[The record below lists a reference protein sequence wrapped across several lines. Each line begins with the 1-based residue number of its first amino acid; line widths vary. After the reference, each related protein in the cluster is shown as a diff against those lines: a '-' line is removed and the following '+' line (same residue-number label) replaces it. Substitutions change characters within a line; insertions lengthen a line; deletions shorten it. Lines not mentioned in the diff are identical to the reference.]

1 MMAGPGRPAVALYRA
16 LLRLYPASF
25 RSDYASELTRTFEEN
40 VRDRGR
46 GAAML
51 TAVADVVPNAIAV
64 HWEILV
70 QDLRYTARTLNAS
83 RGFAL
88 AAVLVTALG
97 VGANTATFSVADF
110 VLVRPL
116 PFKDPDRLVR
126 LCEGPREGGGW
137 GCMNELSPANYRDVA
152 TSTRSF
158 EAWGAF
164 TGGDVNLVS
173 TGEPVRIAAT
183 RVSAQV
189 FPILGV
195 SPLVGRVFDSTSVA
209 DAASVVLSHGLWQS
223 HFGGDDR
230 IVGTTLRLDG
240 TPYVVIGVM
249 PASFRFP
256 GEGVAL
262 WLPLSLREEDFLDR
276 RDTYLQSI
284 GRLKNGVSF
293 EQGRAEL
300 STVFARLARDYPE
313 TNEETGFSFFRQ
325 RDYVFPRNR
334 LMLLALAG
342 ASLCMLVL
350 TCANLANLL
359 LARAAGRERELA
371 VRAALGAGR
380 DRLVRQMLTESVA
393 LALMGGVAGVLA
405 AALAMPLLSSLVPPT
420 LPIAS
425 EPGLDRRAFAF
436 AALFSALTGL
446 GFGLIPA
453 LRVGGVTGFSAMRE
467 GARGGARRQRLR
479 TVLVAIEV
487 AVSVMLLISSGL
499 LIRAIVRVQAVDP
512 GFVPDG
518 VVTLRT
524 ALPTPR
530 YDDPARRAN
539 FYDRVLTN
547 VRALP
552 GVEQAAYTSGLPMVL
567 TGGIAGVAI
576 PGQEVRSARRE
587 GVGIRFVSSQF
598 FGALRIPLRRGRDV
612 EDTDTPNRALV
623 AVVSESFVQHYWPNT
638 DPIGKTFEI
647 RSQTRTV
654 VGVVGDIKVR
664 GLERTNEP
672 QVYIPA
678 KQPPD
683 SGLGGLYIPKDLVI
697 RAPRQG
703 LAIVPAVREIVRQVD
718 PEQPLSNVRMMAE
731 VVGDQTAT
739 RTAQLRVLGALAI
752 LALLLAGVGIHG
764 LLAFTVAQRS
774 REIGVRLALGAQPSL
789 VARMIVSDA
798 ARMAVLGVVP
808 GLLGAY
814 AAGRAMSAL
823 LFGVRP
829 ADPLTISAAAAL
841 CLATAVLGSVRPA
854 LRAARVDPMSAL
866 RAE

>member
-1 MMAGPGRPAVALYRA
+1 MKAFYRA
-16 LLRLYPASF
+16 LLRLYPSSYRA
-25 RSDYASELTRTFEEN
+25 DYHAELERTFDEN

-46 GAAML
+46 PAAL
-51 TAVADVVPNAIAV
+51 FAAIADVVPNAIAV
-64 HWEILV
+64 HWGILA

-83 RGFAL
+83 RGFAV

-110 VLVRPL
+110 VLIRPL

-158 EAWGAF
+158 EGWGAF
-164 TGGDVNLVS
+164 TGGDVNLVG
-173 TGEPVRIAAT
+173 TGEPMRVAAVRVT
-183 RVSAQV
+183 AQV
-189 FPILGV
+189 LPILGV
-195 SPLVGRVFDSTSVA
+195 TPLVGRVFDSTNVA
-209 DAASVVLSHGLWQS
+209 DASSVVLSHGLWQS
-223 HFGGDDR
+223 QFGGDDR
-230 IVGTTLRLDG
+230 IIGRTLQLDG
-240 TPYVVIGVM
+240 TSHVVIGVM
-249 PASFRFP
+249 PAAFRFP
-256 GEGVAL
+256 GDNVAL
-262 WLPLSLREEDFLDR
+262 WLPLSLREQDFINR
-276 RDTYLQSI
+276 SNTYLHGI
-284 GRLKNGVSF
+284 GRLKKGVTF
-293 EQGRAEL
+293 EQGGTEL
-300 STVFARLARDYPE
+300 ATLAARLARDYAE

-334 LMLLALAG
+334 LMLLALCG
-342 ASLCMLVL
+342 ASLCMLLL

-380 DRLVRQMLTESVA
+380 ERLVRQMLTESVV
-393 LALMGGVAGVLA
+393 LALLGGAAGVLA
-405 AALAMPLLSSLVPPT
+405 AALAMPLLASLVPNT

-425 EPGLDRRAFAF
+425 EPRLDARVFVF

-446 GFGLIPA
+446 GFGLLPA
-453 LRVGGVTGFSAMRE
+453 LRVGGVTGFTALRE
-467 GARGGARRQRLR
+467 GARSGGRRQRLR

-499 LIRAIVRVQAVDP
+499 LIRAIMRVQSVDP
-512 GFVPDG
+512 GFAHDG

-524 ALPTPR
+524 ALPVPR
-530 YDDPARRAN
+530 YSDPARRAE

-576 PGQEVRSARRE
+576 PGEEVRSARRQ

-612 EDTDTPNRALV
+612 EDTDTPDRALV
-623 AVVSESFVQHYWPNT
+623 AVVSESFVERYWPET

-647 RSQTRTV
+647 RQQMRTV

-683 SGLGGLYIPKDLVI
+683 SGLGGLYVPKDLVI

-703 LAIVPAVREIVRQVD
+703 LALVPAVREIVRQVD
-718 PEQPLSNVRMMAE
+718 PAQPLSDVRMMSD
-731 VVGDQTAT
+731 VVGGQLET
-739 RTAQLRVLGALAI
+739 RNAQLRVLGALAA

-764 LLAFTVAQRS
+764 LLAFTVAQRA
-774 REIGVRLALGAQPSL
+774 REIGVRLALGAEPSL
-789 VARMIVSDA
+789 VARMIVSEA
-798 ARMAVLGVVP
+798 TRMALIGVVP
-808 GLLGAY
+808 GVIAAY
-814 AAGRAMSAL
+814 VAARAMSTL
-823 LFGVRP
+823 LFGVPP
-829 ADPLTISAAAAL
+829 ADLVTIAAATVL
-841 CLATAVLGSVRPA
+841 CFAVAVLGALRPA
-854 LRAARVDPMSAL
+854 IRAARVDPMSAM
-866 RAE
+866 RSD